1 MTGIGDQWA
10 TGGCTMSRS
19 GCEVRPYPVQR
30 TKMPTTTSTAAA
42 ATVAS
47 VTTTSTSQ
55 FTMTTTTTSTSPP
68 PPPLMPRPYKPP
80 PPNTTQVGLNNNN
93 YPSVGFKPVPPPKP
107 LPRPPST
114 PLSPTFRAGRPTPPP
129 KPVFLSDSSS
139 IMSISSSSG
148 RRRPLTCVNDMAQ
161 NPLYMCR
168 YLHVHTHIYTPLL
181 FHGPSRIVPVSS
193 LLRIRFLF
201 SAATTTTHTDK
212 KGKDGG
218 AAHTHTHTQMR
229 DERSSQ
235 P

>member
-1 MTGIGDQWA
+1 
-10 TGGCTMSRS
+10 MSRS

-55 FTMTTTTTSTSPP
+55 FTMTTTTSTSPP

-168 YLHVHTHIYTPLL
+168 YLHVHTYPFLYSA
-181 FHGPSRIVPVSS
+181 FVSWPQPDCAS
-193 LLRIRFLF
+193 FLSAPNTF
-201 SAATTTTHTDK
+201 SVFSCDNNNNTQTK
-212 KGKDGG
+212 KGKMADQ
-218 AAHTHTHTQMR
+218 HTHTHTNA
-229 DERSSQ
+229 
-235 P
+235 

>member
-1 MTGIGDQWA
+1 
-10 TGGCTMSRS
+10 MSRS
-19 GCEVRPYPVQR
+19 GCEVQPYPVQR
-30 TKMPTTTSTAAA
+30 TKMPTTTTSTAAA
-42 ATVAS
+42 AVATA
-47 VTTTSTSQ
+47 TTTSTSQ
-55 FTMTTTTTSTSPP
+55 FTITKTTTTSTSPP

-80 PPNTTQVGLNNNN
+80 TSNTTVGLNNNN

-114 PLSPTFRAGRPTPPP
+114 PLSPTFRTGRPTPPP

-168 YLHVHTHIYTPLL
+168 YTWCIPLL
-181 FHGPSRIVPVSS
+181 FHALGRIVLVSS
-193 LLRIRFLF
+193 LLRIRFPF
-201 SAATTTTHTDK
+201 SAATTT
-212 KGKDGG
+212 
-218 AAHTHTHTQMR
+218 HTQHTLKRRIWRTNTRMR